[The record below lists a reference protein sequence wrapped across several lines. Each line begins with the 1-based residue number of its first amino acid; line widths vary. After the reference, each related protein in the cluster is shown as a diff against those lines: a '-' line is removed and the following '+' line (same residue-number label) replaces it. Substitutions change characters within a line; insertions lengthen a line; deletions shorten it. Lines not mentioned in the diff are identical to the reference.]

1 MGDAMT
7 EDPAIIRRNIRWY
20 RQLLKLYSTP
30 QTRRQLQKMLADARV
45 QLSIVVAKPLER
57 KRQVAG

>member
-1 MGDAMT
+1 MT

-20 RQLLKLYSTP
+20 RELLKLYSTSE
-30 QTRRQLQKMLADARV
+30 TRRQLEKMLADARV
-45 QLSIVVAKPLER
+45 QLRIAMAKPLER